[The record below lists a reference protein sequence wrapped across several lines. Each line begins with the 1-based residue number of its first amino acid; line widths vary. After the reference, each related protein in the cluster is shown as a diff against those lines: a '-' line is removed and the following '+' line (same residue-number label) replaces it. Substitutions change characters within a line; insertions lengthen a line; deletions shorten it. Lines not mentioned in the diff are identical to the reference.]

1 MIITIEN
8 IIVIIII
15 IIIILEKEKLGEG
28 GGSAWE
34 VLSFSTKPEK

>member
-8 IIVIIII
+8 LIVII
-15 IIIILEKEKLGEG
+15 IIIILEKEKLG
-28 GGSAWE
+28 GGSARE